1 MFNDKDIIELLS
13 GSLSEESYNNILATI
28 GGMVNK
34 YKWPRTII
42 VSNKQSE
49 RWEDDDIKEL
59 AHSYFE
65 WLISN
70 DKLKYIV
77 KIPRNYIGYYFAQ
90 MLVSFVSD
98 RIKIEQSKSGL
109 SFRQCKEIVY
119 DICQEDFIINE
130 INNEQYVCLDETS
143 SFNLAKGIDDLSKY
157 LPKHPIDP
165 VKNNAKSMIRL
176 AVEDVVNTINGS
188 IPISKLYEIV
198 YMLCSIETK
207 STDVESVQINDDELN
222 GSKYEDTIQQ
232 IVGEM
237 NTDDASMILDYLF
250 QDNGKTSLSKMEEKY
265 NIPRSTIHYKM
276 EMFRQSIGRHFK
288 PDSEE
293 DGIRFLKKLATVLD
307 EIANSKYDDSEQ

>member
-1 MFNDKDIIELLS
+1 MFNDKDILDLLS
-13 GSLSEESYNNILATI
+13 GCLSDKSYNNILTTI
-28 GGMVNK
+28 SSMVNR

-42 VSNKQSE
+42 VSSKRTD

-65 WLISN
+65 WLIN
-70 DKLKYIV
+70 HDKLKYIA

-98 RIKIEQSKSGL
+98 RIKAEQSKSGL
-109 SFRQCKEIVY
+109 SYRQCKEIVY
-119 DICQEDFIINE
+119 NICKEDFIINE
-130 INNEQYVCLDETS
+130 INNEQYVCIDETS
-143 SFNLAKGIDDLSKY
+143 SFNLAKDIDDLPKY
-157 LPKHPIDP
+157 LIKHPIDP
-165 VKNNAKSMIRL
+165 IKNNAKSMIRL
-176 AVEDVVNTINGS
+176 AVEDVVNSINGS

-198 YMLCSIETK
+198 YMLCRIEPK
-207 STDVESVQINDDELN
+207 STDADSVPINNDEEIDSN
-222 GSKYEDTIQQ
+222 YEDTIQQ
-232 IVGEM
+232 IVGDM

-250 QDNGKTSLSKMEEKY
+250 QDNGKKSLTEMEEKY
-265 NIPRSTIHYKM
+265 KIPRSTIHYKM

-293 DGIRFLKKLATVLD
+293 DGIRFLKKLATMLD